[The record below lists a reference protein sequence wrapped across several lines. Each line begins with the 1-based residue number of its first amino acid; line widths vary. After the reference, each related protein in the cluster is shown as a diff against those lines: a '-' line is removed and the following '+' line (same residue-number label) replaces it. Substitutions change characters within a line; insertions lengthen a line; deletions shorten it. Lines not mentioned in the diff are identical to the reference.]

1 MNKSM
6 FAEITSINVNKSMFA
21 GIGFA
26 VFAVFALI
34 LGTKAFEENNAGFM
48 QVKQA
53 FPSGT
58 LSVISDPGYFCQCF
72 GTLTE
77 YKQAG
82 TYVFSDNPESA
93 AVGGETLAGNA
104 IPVRFSDGGTA
115 KISGSARFDV
125 PIDENGL
132 LRIHNKF
139 RSYSSV
145 ANGLLKPA
153 IREAVVLSAALMTS
167 EESYSGGK
175 AELSQLALDQLQNG
189 IYLTESEEVEALNP
203 ITNQVTTQRIVRVK
217 LDEDGNRL
225 RKSNTLASYGIEV
238 TQLFFPDDFAYET
251 KILEQ
256 IGNVRDAQMK
266 ATAAFARAE
275 AAAQDEKTAAAEGRA
290 NVAKA
295 RAAAEVEKQKA
306 VTAAE
311 QARDVAV
318 LGAES
323 RKKVASEDAL
333 AAAEEKRANILRGE
347 GEAARKKLVMAA
359 DGALQQKLAAYV
371 ETQKVW
377 ADAFAKRNVPTT
389 VFGASGASGDSDASA
404 FMQMMTLQAAKQLS
418 VSTEVR

>member
-1 MNKSM
+1 MNKS
-6 FAEITSINVNKSMFA
+6 IFA

-26 VFAVFALI
+26 VFAVFVLM

-58 LSVISDPGYFCQCF
+58 LTVISDAGYFCQCF

-115 KISGSARFDV
+115 QISGSARFDV

-139 RSYSSV
+139 RSYGSV

-153 IREAVVLSAALMTS
+153 IREAVVLSGALMTS

-175 AELSQLALDQLQNG
+175 AELSQFALDQLQNG
-189 IYLTESEEVEALNP
+189 IYLTESEEVEVVNP

-217 LDEDGNRL
+217 LDEDGNRM

-318 LGAES
+318 LAAEA
-323 RKKVASEDAL
+323 RKTVASEDAL
-333 AAAEEKRANILRGE
+333 AASEEKRANILRGE

-389 VFGASGASGDSDASA
+389 VFGGSGAGTSGDSDASA
-404 FMQMMTLQAAKQLS
+404 FMQMMTVQAAKQLS
-418 VSTEVR
+418 VSTAIGGGP